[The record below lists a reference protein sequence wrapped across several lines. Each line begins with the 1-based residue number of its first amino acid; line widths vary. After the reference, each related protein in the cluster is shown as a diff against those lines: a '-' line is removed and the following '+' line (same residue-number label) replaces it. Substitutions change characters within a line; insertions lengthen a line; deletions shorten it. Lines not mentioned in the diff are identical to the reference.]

1 MRNVLDDLRR
11 ISTCFRPWKFF
22 YFLIINTLNSSE
34 AQKQPPELPHKKA
47 LKSFINFSKF
57 IGKHLCRSLFFNK
70 IAGLIKKETD
80 TSVFLWILRNFSENL
95 FYRTPLPLMIEK
107 NLDEKPRDI
116 VKTSY
121 ELRVTSWKLKSTSW
135 NSNPR
140 VTSSNPRAQESL
152 NN

>member
-1 MRNVLDDLRR
+1 M
-11 ISTCFRPWKFF
+11 
-22 YFLIINTLNSSE
+22 NSSE
-34 AQKQPPELPHKKA
+34 AQKQLPELPHKKA

-80 TSVFLWILRNFSENL
+80 TSVFLRILRNFSQNL
-95 FYRTPLPLMIEK
+95 FYRTPLPLLIEK

-121 ELRVTSWKLKSTSW
+121 ELRVTSYGLL
-135 NSNPR
+135 
-140 VTSSNPRAQESL
+140 VESL
-152 NN
+152 KARVEIQIHELRVQIHELRVRIHELKNH

>member
-34 AQKQPPELPHKKA
+34 AQKQLPELPHKKA

>member
-34 AQKQPPELPHKKA
+34 AQKQLPELPHKKA

-80 TSVFLWILRNFSENL
+80 TSVFLWILRNFSQNL